1 MFKKWLL
8 YGSVIFVMLG
18 IMTLHVQ
25 GRPAAAAT
33 TLTPPVNQIIVQ
45 FSEEV
50 TGMSIT
56 AENMDGRIQQLSEAT
71 GVALQYGRSM
81 SGNAHV
87 LKLPTAVPVSEAE
100 AIAATIARQE
110 GMAYAEPDYIRQAI
124 GDAPLRFASPLLTP
138 NDPSYGNQWHYGYT
152 AGSSEGLNLPA
163 AWNINTGS
171 ASTVVAVID
180 TGILPHADLAGR
192 TVSGYD
198 FISNAAVGNDGDGR
212 DSDPSDP
219 GDWVTANE
227 CGYTHPAYN
236 SSWHGT
242 HVAGTIGAATNNNLG
257 VSGINWNAKILAARV
272 LGKCGGNMS
281 DIVDAMRWSAG
292 LSVSGV
298 PANANPAKVL
308 NLSLGGSGACSTTE
322 QNAINEIV
330 AAGSTIVIAAGNDS
344 ADASGFSPGN
354 CNNIITVAANDR
366 TGNKAWY
373 SNYGSIIEVTA
384 PGGETA
390 TTANGVLST
399 LDGGA
404 TTPLNDN
411 TYAYYQGTS
420 MAAPHVA
427 GVVSLVIAE
436 HSGLTPAQI
445 SQHLQSTARAFPA
458 GSSCNTS
465 ICGAGIVDAYNA
477 LSTAPTIPT
486 EFVYLPLVSKPAAQ
500 TPSGP
505 TPGFWESP
513 AGHEFYVTT
522 DRSYVDNFAIYI
534 SVTGCGNYK
543 ITHLSAE
550 PITNDQFSFSGSF
563 YASGAFSSSTNA
575 SGTDGLSNFDIPG
588 CGIVT
593 GGPWSWSAT
602 WQDSSQPTF
611 LPAEIVGSEAV
622 EPAAETGRFVVVE
635 IMPDE

>member
-8 YGSVIFVMLG
+8 YSSVIFVMFG
-18 IMTLHVQ
+18 IMALQVQ
-25 GRPAAAAT
+25 GKTAAAT
-33 TLTPPVNQIIVQ
+33 TLAPPVNQVIVQ
-45 FSEEV
+45 FNEEV
-50 TGMSIT
+50 TGLHIT
-56 AENMDGRIQQLSEAT
+56 AEDMDGRIQQLSDAVGIT
-71 GVALQYGRSM
+71 LQYLRPM

-87 LKLPTAVPVSEAE
+87 LKLPAAVPVGEAE
-100 AIAATIARQE
+100 AITATIARQA
-110 GMAYAEPDYIRQAI
+110 GVSYAEPDYIRQAV
-124 GDAPLRFASPLLTP
+124 GNAPLRFASPLVTP
-138 NDPSYGNQWHYGYT
+138 NDPSYGSQWHYGYV
-152 AGSSEGLNLPA
+152 AGTSEGLNLPA
-163 AWNINTGS
+163 AWDINTGS

-180 TGILPHADLAGR
+180 TGILSHTDLAGR

-198 FISNAAVGNDGDGR
+198 FISNPAVGNDGDGR

-227 CGYTHPAYN
+227 CGYTHSAQD

-257 VSGINWNAKILAARV
+257 VAGINWNAKILAARV
-272 LGKCGGNMS
+272 LGKCGGVTS

-292 LSVSGV
+292 LSVTGV
-298 PANANPAKVL
+298 PNNANPAKVL
-308 NLSLGGSGACSTTE
+308 NLSLGGTGACSTTE
-322 QNAINEIV
+322 QNAINDIV
-330 AAGSTIVIAAGNDS
+330 AAGSTVVIAAGNNN
-344 ADASGFSPGN
+344 ANASDFSPGN

-366 TGNKAWY
+366 TGDRAWY

-390 TTANGVLST
+390 TSTNGILST

-404 TTPLNDN
+404 TTPLHDN

-420 MAAPHVA
+420 MATPHVA
-427 GVVSLVIAE
+427 GLVSLVIAE

-445 SQHLQSTARAFPA
+445 SQHLQRTARAFPA

-477 LSTAPTIPT
+477 LFTTPTTPT
-486 EFVYLPLVSKPAAQ
+486 EHVYLPIITKPMPA
-500 TPSGP
+500 GP
-505 TPGFWESP
+505 TPGFWES
-513 AGHEFYVTT
+513 GTGDEFYVTT
-522 DRSYVDNFAIYI
+522 DRGAVDNFAIYI

-543 ITHLSAE
+543 ITHLPEE
-550 PITNDQFSFSGSF
+550 PITNNEFSFSGSF
-563 YASGAFSSSTNA
+563 YASGTFNSATSA
-575 SGTDGLSNFDIPG
+575 SGSDGLSTFDIPG
-588 CGIVT
+588 CGMVNS
-593 GGPWSWSAT
+593 GPWTWNAT

-611 LPAEIVGSEAV
+611 LPAELVHSDIVESTT
-622 EPAAETGRFVVVE
+622 EPGRYVTVE